1 MMKPAGAHRAQTLVL
16 AGVAAC
22 VLGCATTDQKFGDQT
37 WYQDTKQAST
47 KAVEVTTTTASKA
60 AEVTKDTAAKAYARM
75 QKYLAEKDLLKTF
88 HDSSEHSEVAVLSV
102 LHKSGIA
109 RTPAPAPAGGATPGT
124 PQPKPHVAA
133 PLPPLTTV
141 PEQYAGAL
149 RWPLDAGIVSSEYGA
164 RWGKMHKGLDI
175 AADVGEPVYAIA
187 DGEVIYAGD
196 GLRGYGNV
204 VILRHD
210 RKTSSLYAHNSELK
224 VKVGDQVK
232 QGTVVSLLGS
242 TGHSTGPHVHFEIRN
257 GDVAVN
263 PRDVLPKSKL
273 ADAIGPAQGPVEAG
287 PEFAGAGGGA
297 RLGHSPA
304 M

>member
-1 MMKPAGAHRAQTLVL
+1 MSSPGAHRAKLCAL
-16 AGVAAC
+16 AGVAICAT
-22 VLGCATTDQKFGDQT
+22 GCATTDQKFGDQP
-37 WYQDTKQAST
+37 WYQDTKQASA
-47 KAVEVTTTTASKA
+47 KAVEVTTTTAAKA
-60 AEVTKDTAAKAYARM
+60 AEVTSTTASKAYARM

-109 RTPAPAPAGGATPGT
+109 KTPAPAPAGGAAPGAA
-124 PQPKPHVAA
+124 QPKPHAA
-133 PLPPLTTV
+133 PLTPLTTV

-149 RWPLDAGIVSSEYGA
+149 RWPLDAGIVSSEYGE
-164 RWGKMHKGLDI
+164 RWGKVHQGLDI

-224 VKVGDQVK
+224 VKQGDWVT
-232 QGTVVSLLGS
+232 QGTQIALLGS

-273 ADAIGPAQGPVEAG
+273 ADAISPEDGAEDAAPGLVGGPAT
-287 PEFAGAGGGA
+287 
-297 RLGHSPA
+297 LGHSPA

>member
-1 MMKPAGAHRAQTLVL
+1 MMKSAGVRRAKVL
-16 AGVAAC
+16 ALASAAAY
-22 VLGCATTDQKFGDQT
+22 VLGCATTDQKFGDQP

-47 KAVEVTTTTASKA
+47 KAVEVTTTTATKA
-60 AEVTKDTAAKAYARM
+60 AEATAATASKAYARM

-88 HDSSEHSEVAVLSV
+88 HDSGEHSEVAVLSV

-109 RTPAPAPAGGATPGT
+109 KSPAAAPSGAAAPGT
-124 PQPKPHVAA
+124 AQPKPHPA
-133 PLPPLTTV
+133 PLAPLNAL
-141 PEQYAGAL
+141 PEQYAGSL
-149 RWPLDAGIVSSEYGA
+149 RWPLDAGIVSSDYGE

-232 QGTVVSLLGS
+232 QGTVISLLGS
-242 TGHSTGPHVHFEIRN
+242 TGHSTGPHVHFEIRE

-263 PRDVLPKSKL
+263 PRNLLPKSKL
-273 ADAIGPAQGPVEAG
+273 ADASPLP
-287 PEFAGAGGGA
+287 
-297 RLGHSPA
+297 GHSAA

>member
-1 MMKPAGAHRAQTLVL
+1 MFAL

-22 VLGCATTDQKFGDQT
+22 VWGCATTDQKFGDQP
-37 WYQDTKQAST
+37 WYQDTKQASA
-47 KAVEVTTTTASKA
+47 KAVEVTTTTATKA

-88 HDSSEHSEVAVLSV
+88 HDSGEHSEVAVLSV

-109 RTPAPAPAGGATPGT
+109 RTPAPPPAGGAAPGAA
-124 PQPKPHVAA
+124 QPKPHAA

-149 RWPLDAGIVSSEYGA
+149 RWPLDAGIVSSEYGE

-232 QGTVVSLLGS
+232 QGTVVSLLGN

-273 ADAIGPAQGPVEAG
+273 ADAISPEAGAEDAGPGLIGGPATM
-287 PEFAGAGGGA
+287 
-297 RLGHSPA
+297 GHSPA